1 MTNVH
6 LFKVEKSVLKQQ
18 NEKSNHYQSQT
29 GRSAAQARRQEIP
42 YTIHKVCQQLFN
54 YRNYSD

>member
-18 NEKSNHYQSQT
+18 NEKSNHYQTVFSNWVEK
-29 GRSAAQARRQEIP
+29 QEE
-42 YTIHKVCQQLFN
+42 T
-54 YRNYSD
+54 